1 MLAGACFSAFARVCA
16 KTACSRGRRG
26 VLRRARLGST
36 HCCRSL
42 NAPRCRAFTPARRRT
57 WPWARRSAGRPAF
70 LSRASGGFAPT
81 TFRTLPLCTCCR
93 DNSGTATGSTAS
105 LMRPVM
111 SALPDR
117 VFWSPVH
124 RPFRGL
130 LGVDSVTART
140 LAVPPIHGKLH
151 QRLQQLRCFH
161 YCSVCS
167 PGERSLAGPPTHWET
182 PS

>member
-1 MLAGACFSAFARVCA
+1 MVGAGYRQALVDPLLSFSQ
-16 KTACSRGRRG
+16 
-26 VLRRARLGST
+26 RAPLSGLHPSASTHVALGSALSGPPGL
-36 HCCRSL
+36 SL
-42 NAPRCRAFTPARRRT
+42 TGVR
-57 WPWARRSAGRPAF
+57 WV
-70 LSRASGGFAPT
+70 APT

-130 LGVDSVTART
+130 LGR
-140 LAVPPIHGKLH
+140 
-151 QRLQQLRCFH
+151 
-161 YCSVCS
+161 
-167 PGERSLAGPPTHWET
+167 
-182 PS
+182 